1 MTWLRMFLFTG
12 SSRRRKP
19 ICCTMPGIF
28 QPETKM
34 VGKNTVRGKRP
45 GFYGRALDEAERLEL
60 EEAKGVDGID
70 EEIAILRVKLREL
83 IAKEPDRFDLHLRMA
98 NTIARLVMTR
108 YSITREQ
115 KKSLKEA
122 ITKVLTEIAIPLG
135 IKAIIK

>member
-1 MTWLRMFLFTG
+1 MA
-12 SSRRRKP
+12 
-19 ICCTMPGIF
+19 
-28 QPETKM
+28 
-34 VGKNTVRGKRP
+34 GKSTQRDTRP
-45 GFYGRALDEAERLEL
+45 GFYGRALDEAEKLEL
-60 EEAKGVDGID
+60 EEARGVDGID
-70 EEIAILRVKLREL
+70 EEIAILRIKLREL
-83 IAKEPDRFDLHLRMA
+83 IAKEPQKFDLHLKMA